1 MLRLGN
7 RQVVTIDLHGELD
20 LSTGEEI
27 AARINETLTSAGITR
42 IAIDLADVTFLDCH
56 TIGVLLREQRI
67 AAAHAVRLYV
77 VNVANPLV
85 RAVLDITGATASL
98 QPSTDAVRRW
108 TLPRRRPV
116 AA

>member
-1 MLRLGN
+1 
-7 RQVVTIDLHGELD
+7 VVTIDLHGELD

-27 AARINETLTSAGITR
+27 AARINETLTSAGITG
-42 IAIDLADVTFLDCH
+42 IAIDLVDVTFLDCY

-67 AAAHAVRLYV
+67 AAAHAVRLYA

-85 RAVLDITGATASL
+85 RAVLDITGTTASL